1 MKLRRVLT
9 ILLILAPMLVASAQ
23 DQSLINKFY
32 NGLSDSCLELS
43 YKYVVRLS
51 GTVNNG
57 EGCLYSQGLM
67 WRMTG
72 NGVEMYCDSSSVW
85 ILDHAMK
92 EVVIEP
98 VAEASANEWLSNP
111 AVIFSRL
118 KDYFKVTESLPS
130 KDGQSILYILNPL
143 NNSDISYCN
152 LDLMKSDA
160 SIRNAT
166 IALSEGTIIK
176 IEVSSM
182 KLTPKV
188 SVEAFRPHVYFDSS
202 WILTDLR

>member
-9 ILLILAPMLVASAQ
+9 VLLILVPMLVASAQ
-23 DQSLINKFY
+23 DQSLINRFY
-32 NGLSDSCLELS
+32 NGLSSSCLELS

-85 ILDHAMK
+85 ILDQAMK

-98 VAEASANEWLSNP
+98 VAEADANEWLSNP

-130 KDGQSILYILNPL
+130 KDGQSILYVLNPL
-143 NNSDISYCN
+143 NNGEISYCN

-166 IALSEGTIIK
+166 IALSDGTIIK

-188 SVEAFRPHVYFDSS
+188 SAEAFRPRMYFDSS
-202 WILTDLR
+202 WLLTDLR

>member
-9 ILLILAPMLVASAQ
+9 VLLILVPMLVASAQ
-23 DQSLINKFY
+23 DQSLINRFY
-32 NGLSDSCLELS
+32 NGLSGSCLELS

-130 KDGQSILYILNPL
+130 KDGQSILYVLNPL
-143 NNSDISYCN
+143 NNGDISYCN

-188 SVEAFRPHVYFDSS
+188 SVEAFRPHMYFDSS

>member
-1 MKLRRVLT
+1 MKLRRILT
-9 ILLILAPMLVASAQ
+9 ILLILVPMLVASAQ
-23 DQSLINKFY
+23 DQSLINRFY

-43 YKYVVRLS
+43 YKYVVNLS
-51 GTVNNG
+51 GTVNEG

-72 NGVEMYCDSSSVW
+72 NGAEMYCDSSSVW

-98 VAEASANEWLSNP
+98 VAEASASEWLSNP

-118 KDYFKVTESLPS
+118 KDHFKVTESISS

-143 NNSDISYCN
+143 SNSDISYCN

-188 SVEAFRPHVYFDSS
+188 SVEAFRPHMYFDSS
-202 WILTDLR
+202 WLLTDLR

>member
-9 ILLILAPMLVASAQ
+9 ILLILVPMLAASAQ
-23 DQSLINKFY
+23 DQSLINRFY
-32 NGLSDSCLELS
+32 NGLSSSCLELS

-85 ILDHAMK
+85 ILDQAMK

-98 VAEASANEWLSNP
+98 VAEADANEWLSNP
-111 AVIFSRL
+111 AVIFSLISRAI
-118 KDYFKVTESLPS
+118 SLLHIRALLLRATDVCLPY
-130 KDGQSILYILNPL
+130 SILTTPTFRC
-143 NNSDISYCN
+143 IS
-152 LDLMKSDA
+152 SF
-160 SIRNAT
+160 T
-166 IALSEGTIIK
+166 IT
-176 IEVSSM
+176 
-182 KLTPKV
+182 LT
-188 SVEAFRPHVYFDSS
+188 R
-202 WILTDLR
+202 LTAPTL